1 MKAKLR
7 SLTTAAVFG
16 LLFSLPH
23 LSFAQQGYAQ
33 PYNDR
38 AYDQPYDDR
47 NDGRGNHERQ
57 TYERPSA
64 GAMAI
69 DLIVA
74 RPALLAVTVAGAAVF
89 LVSLPFSAMG
99 GNLQEAGDTLV
110 RGPAAATF
118 RRCLG
123 CVNGVK
129 HDVEYVDYDRTANH
143 GYGSENY
150 GY

>member
-7 SLTTAAVFG
+7 SLTTATVFG

-23 LSFAQQGYAQ
+23 LSFAQQS
-33 PYNDR
+33 YNDR
-38 AYDQPYDDR
+38 AYDQPYDYRD
-47 NDGRGNHERQ
+47 DGRGSHERQ

-69 DLIVA
+69 DLLVA
-74 RPALLAVTVAGAAVF
+74 RPALLVATVAGTAVF
-89 LVSLPFSAMG
+89 LVGLPFSAMG
-99 GNLQEAGDTLV
+99 GNIQESGDTLV
-110 RGPAAATF
+110 RGPAEAAF

-129 HDVEYVDYDRTANH
+129 HDVEYVDYDRTANRV
-143 GYGSENY
+143 YGSENY